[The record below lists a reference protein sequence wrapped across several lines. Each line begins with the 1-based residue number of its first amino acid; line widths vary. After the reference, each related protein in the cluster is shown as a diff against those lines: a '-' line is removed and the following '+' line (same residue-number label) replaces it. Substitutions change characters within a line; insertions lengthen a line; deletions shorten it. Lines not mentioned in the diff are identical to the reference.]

1 MEIIKKANKVIKEGL
16 ALLPDDAKADFKAMA
31 GDIFID
37 EAIGNALGAVNDDPE
52 KIAILRAYSVQE
64 ANRVASTLWRLE
76 LLSPEF
82 EKEYRGLPSLKEVA
96 DNYNEFED
104 ANKAKEKEVSDQLK
118 AIADRKKEMDIFK
131 GIINGVPAKESEK
144 RYNDFMKQQQ
154 AAMGR

>member
-1 MEIIKKANKVIKEGL
+1 M
-16 ALLPDDAKADFKAMA
+16 
-31 GDIFID
+31 
-37 EAIGNALGAVNDDPE
+37 
-52 KIAILRAYSVQE
+52 
-64 ANRVASTLWRLE
+64 ASTLWRLE